1 MTARKTVERLLRA
14 ADIEVGGDRPWDLRV
29 HDERLFKR
37 VLAEGTLGAGEAYM
51 DGWWD
56 AERLDEFFARLIAA
70 GADRSLRTPSL
81 LLHVVLGRIGNLQSR
96 RRSRRV
102 AEQHYDLSNRLY
114 EAMLGPTM
122 QYTCAYYGNAPDT
135 GGAAI
140 SLDDAQRAKLRLVAD
155 KLHLEPGMRVLE
167 LGGGFGELA
176 RFLAADR
183 GCEVVSYNISRRQV
197 EYGRARCEGL
207 PVEIRRQD
215 YRDALDAGE
224 TFDRVVSVGLMEHVG
239 PKNYRGFFDL
249 VQRCLEPEGLA
260 LVHTIGGNVSR
271 RAADRW
277 ISKYIFPG
285 GVIPSEAQLTR
296 AKEGRL
302 VLEDWHNFGPDYDR
316 TLMGWA
322 ANYTDAWPELKESE
336 GLDERFDRMWRYYL
350 YSCAGA
356 FRARGLQLWQ
366 LVLSHGDIPRYVPVR

>member
-1 MTARKTVERLLRA
+1 MSARRTIEALLGD
-14 ADIEVGGDRPWDLRV
+14 ADIRIGGDRPWDLRL
-29 HDERLFKR
+29 HDERLFGR
-37 VLAEGTLGAGEAYM
+37 VMADGSLGAGEAYM
-51 DGWWD
+51 DGWWEV
-56 AERLDEFFARLIAA
+56 ERLDEFFDRLLRIR
-70 GADRSLRTPSL
+70 ADRALRTPSL
-81 LLHVVLGRIGNLQSR
+81 WAQFVLARFANPQNR

-122 QYTCAYYGNAPDT
+122 QYTCAYYGID
-135 GGAAI
+135 GAKS
-140 SLDDAQRAKLRLVAD
+140 SLDDAQRAKLALVAD

-197 EYGRARCEGL
+197 EYGRNLCSGL
-207 PVEIRRQD
+207 PVEIRQQD
-215 YRDALDAGE
+215 YRDAAEDGA
-224 TFDRVVSVGLMEHVG
+224 TYDRVVSVGLMEHVG
-239 PKNYRGFFDL
+239 PKNYRGFFEL
-249 VQRCLEPEGLA
+249 VRACLASEGLA
-260 LVHTIGGNVSR
+260 LVHTIGGNTSR
-271 RAADRW
+271 SSADRW
-277 ISKYIFPG
+277 IRTYIFPG
-285 GVIPSEAQLTR
+285 GVIPSEAQLTA

-316 TLMGWA
+316 TLMAWA
-322 ANYTDAWPELKESE
+322 ANYTAAWPALKDAED
-336 GLDERFDRMWRYYL
+336 LDERFDRMWRYYL

-366 LVLSHGDIPRYVPVR
+366 MVFSHGDIARYVPVR